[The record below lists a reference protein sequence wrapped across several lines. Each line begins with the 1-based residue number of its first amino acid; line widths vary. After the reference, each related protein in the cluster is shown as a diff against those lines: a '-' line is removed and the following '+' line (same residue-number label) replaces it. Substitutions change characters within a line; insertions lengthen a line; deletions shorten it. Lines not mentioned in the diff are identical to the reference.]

1 VQRHQCPE
9 RPILRQISS
18 LMFPKIHRRQV
29 VVNGLRP
36 GCARPPRW
44 SPPVLWRR
52 LEGLTRLA
60 SAFSSVHARCP
71 KKVRRRELMKV
82 AITKKKNQN
91 SLKEGKLVD
100 LLCSSRRV
108 VRWSNFR
115 RNLRRQNLAGGIG
128 QSEYWSL
135 ALGVTCQYEL
145 LPVLVADFRRSR
157 DFRPRD

>member
-1 VQRHQCPE
+1 
-9 RPILRQISS
+9 
-18 LMFPKIHRRQV
+18 MPKESETTGI
-29 VVNGLRP
+29 N
-36 GCARPPRW
+36 
-44 SPPVLWRR
+44 
-52 LEGLTRLA
+52 EG
-60 SAFSSVHARCP
+60 SDY
-71 KKVRRRELMKV
+71 EE
-82 AITKKKNQN
+82 KNRN
-91 SLKEGKLVD
+91 SLKEGELVD

-128 QSEYWSL
+128 HSEYWSL